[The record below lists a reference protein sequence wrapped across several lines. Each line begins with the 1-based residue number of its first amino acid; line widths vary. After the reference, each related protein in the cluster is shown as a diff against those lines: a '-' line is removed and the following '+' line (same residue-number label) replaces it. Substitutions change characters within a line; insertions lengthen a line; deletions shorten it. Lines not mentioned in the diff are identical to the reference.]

1 VSDVLDRTARQVRSL
16 TRNPKAVH
24 RHIATTATTADGDR
38 WYRTACHKELLAEQ
52 ATLTTADPTC
62 RDCQDA
68 T

>member
-1 VSDVLDRTARQVRSL
+1 VSDLIERTARQVRSL

-24 RHIATTATTADGDR
+24 RHIATTPTTADGDR

-52 ATLTTADPTC
+52 AVLTTAEADC
-62 RDCQDA
+62 RDCWAA